1 MKIKNIE
8 FNNDLIL
15 APMAGYTDL
24 GFKILCEK
32 YGANATVSEM
42 VSAKALKFESLKT
55 EKLLNTAG
63 LKKVKI
69 AQIFGHEPEI
79 MAEIIKKDVFKP
91 YDIIDINM
99 GCPAPKIVKNK
110 DGSFLMKNLELS
122 FEIIS
127 SCVKSVD
134 KPISVKFRKGFDENN
149 VNAVEF
155 AKMCESAGASLI
167 TVHGRTREQMY
178 SGKSDYEIIRK
189 VKENVKIPVCANGDV
204 VDRASYDK
212 IKNETN
218 ADFVMIGRGSLGNP
232 YIFSEI
238 LGLNYQKD
246 LLNDIEFHYQTLLSI
261 YSEKTVVN
269 NMKKHLA
276 FYLKGRENS
285 SSLKKEIFEL
295 NTFNKVIKFLRAN
308 LR

>member
-1 MKIKNIE
+1 MKIKNID
-8 FNNDLIL
+8 FKNDLIL

-24 GFKILCEK
+24 GFKLLCEK
-32 YGANATVSEM
+32 YGAGATVSEM

-55 EKLLNTAG
+55 AKLLKSDG
-63 LKKVKI
+63 LKNVKI
-69 AQIFGHEPEI
+69 AQIFGHEPSV
-79 MAEIIKKDVFKP
+79 MAEILKNEIFDS

-110 DGSFLMKNLELS
+110 DGSSLMKNLDLS

-127 SCVKSVD
+127 ACVKSTD

-149 VNAVEF
+149 VNAVVF

-178 SGKSDYEIIRK
+178 SGKSDYEIIKK

-204 VDRASYDK
+204 VDRESYEK

-238 LGLNYQKD
+238 LGNKVEKD
-246 LLNDIEFHYQTLLSI
+246 LLKDIEFHYQTLLNI
-261 YSEKTVVN
+261 YSERTVVN
-269 NMKKHLA
+269 AMRKHLA
-276 FYLKGRENS
+276 FYLKGRDNS
-285 SSLKKEIFEL
+285 TSLKKEIFQL
-295 NTFNKVIKFLRAN
+295 NTYNKVIKFLEEN
-308 LR
+308 L

>member
-1 MKIKNIE
+1 MKIKNVE
-8 FNNDLIL
+8 FKNDLIL

-24 GFKILCEK
+24 GFKLLCEK
-32 YGANATVSEM
+32 YGAGATVSEM

-55 EKLLNTAG
+55 EKLLKLDG
-63 LKKVKI
+63 LKNVKI
-69 AQIFGHEPEI
+69 AQIFGHEPKV
-79 MAEIIKKDVFKP
+79 MAEILSKDIFNS
-91 YDIIDINM
+91 YDMIDINM

-110 DGSFLMKNLELS
+110 DGSSLMKNLDLS

-127 SCVKSVD
+127 TCVKNTD
-134 KPISVKFRKGFDENN
+134 KPISVKFRKGFDENS

-189 VKENVKIPVCANGDV
+189 VKESVKIPVCANGDV
-204 VDRASYDK
+204 VDQVSYEK

-238 LGLNYQKD
+238 LGLNYDKN
-246 LLNDIEFHYQTLLSI
+246 LLKDIEFHYQTLLKI

-269 NMKKHLA
+269 TMKKHLA
-276 FYLKGRENS
+276 FYLKGKENS
-285 SSLKKEIFEL
+285 SSLKKEIFEI
-295 NTFNKVIKFLRAN
+295 NTYNKIIKFLEEK
-308 LR
+308 L

>member
-1 MKIKNIE
+1 MKVKNVE
-8 FNNDLIL
+8 FKNDLIL

-24 GFKILCEK
+24 GFKLLCEK
-32 YGANATVSEM
+32 CGAGATVSEM

-55 EKLLNTAG
+55 AKLLRNDG
-63 LKKVKI
+63 LENVKI
-69 AQIFGHEPEI
+69 AQIFGHEPSI
-79 MAEIIKKDVFKP
+79 MAEILKNEIFNS

-110 DGSFLMKNLELS
+110 DGSSLMKNLDLS

-127 SCVKSVD
+127 ACVKSTD
-134 KPISVKFRKGFDENN
+134 KPVSVKFRKGFDENN

-189 VKENVKIPVCANGDV
+189 VKESVKIPVCANGDV
-204 VDRASYDK
+204 VDRDSYEK

-238 LGLNYQKD
+238 LGKKVEKD
-246 LLNDIEFHYQTLLSI
+246 LLKDIEFHYQTLLNI
-261 YSEKTVVN
+261 YSEKTAVN
-269 NMKKHLA
+269 TMRKHLA
-276 FYLKGRENS
+276 FYLKGRDNS
-285 SSLKKEIFEL
+285 ASLKKEIFQL
-295 NTFNKVIKFLRAN
+295 NTYNKVIKFLEEN
-308 LR
+308 L